1 MVLCGA
7 GFGFFQSPN
16 LRAIMGSAPPHR
28 SGGASGIIATA
39 RLLGLSLGAALVAL
53 CLTFSNARGAELALW
68 LGSSFAA
75 LGCVASFMRLIPLK
89 ARQDSTAVAP
99 AAAD

>member
-16 LRAIMGSAPPHR
+16 LRALMSSAPPHR

-39 RLLGLSLGAALVAL
+39 RLLGLSIGAALVAL
-53 CLTFSNARGAELALW
+53 CLTLSPGRGAELALW

-75 LGCVASFMRLIPLK
+75 LGCIASFLRLFPEHQTHVVQIK
-89 ARQDSTAVAP
+89 NA
-99 AAAD
+99 